1 MTVEEY
7 YYEYKDVCKILD
19 IQHFWFTKV
28 RKYEVSEALEFTY
41 NRKDNNY
48 FTDSD
53 FRYIEKTLE
62 HKEYYAG
69 KAYNRFL
76 EKKFWKNYK
85 NNLLF
90 FKEMSI

>member
-7 YYEYKDVCKILD
+7 YNEYMDICKTLD
-19 IQHFWFTKV
+19 IQNFWFTKV

-41 NRKDNNY
+41 NRKYKNY
-48 FTDSD
+48 FTACD
-53 FRYIEKTLE
+53 FRYIEKTL
-62 HKEYYAG
+62 KFQEYYAW

-76 EKKFWKNYK
+76 EKKFWNNYR

-90 FKEMSI
+90 FKEMSS